1 MFMKRLA
8 ALMLAALMLFTLVAC
23 GGDPAEDPANTTTTT
38 TAAQDAGDATGSGR
52 GTTTTKDGYVAP
64 TGNGGGGANALSQ
77 NVTLKKGTVSC
88 TIDPATGK
96 KWDFG
101 GKTYTFATINS
112 TEKYLNM
119 LAAYEK
125 AYNVKIKW
133 DAPGMDT
140 YLEKVAS
147 QQAANAAY
155 DVLYVYDTWFPAEI
169 TRGFLQP
176 FDPYI
181 TTADV
186 WDPVKK
192 EGFSMSQLQGLAWKD
207 HAYCAAGAYHSG
219 CTGIFY
225 NKKMLKQAGQPD
237 LLDLYYKGQL
247 TWEKLYEIGSAI
259 NDPAKGVYFI
269 NNFSNYYNGAFCIS
283 YGTDFVKI
291 AGGAAKENLSDKQL
305 TTALQ
310 MFQKFTAG
318 EGRITDRTAKA
329 DESNG
334 LDAFEKGTTAAVI
347 AWPASWTHVRTGVE
361 GKSVAFDKDIKNI
374 GWCPLPE
381 QNAAKTNVMG
391 SFGGTAI
398 GAYTSQ
404 PYVAVTLAHWNSIYN
419 IEGAYVDGMN
429 ADIKKISCELLDK
442 DNYKA
447 AVSGFRTSA
456 GSVENIRNN
465 ICRAVAGGGDIS
477 STLIAY
483 KKNLQRVLDAAT
495 KG

>member
-1 MFMKRLA
+1 MLIKRLA
-8 ALMLAALMLFTLVAC
+8 ALLLAVLLLVTFLTAC
-23 GGDPAEDPANTTTTT
+23 EVEVTVKEDGTTTTT
-38 TAAQDAGDATGSGR
+38 TQAAGEGDATTNGR
-52 GTTTTKDGYVAP
+52 GTTTTKGGYTTNSRPNVDGYV
-64 TGNGGGGANALSQ
+64 GQ
-77 NVTLKKGTVSC
+77 EVTLKKGTVSC

-96 KWDFG
+96 KWNFG
-101 GKTYTFATINS
+101 GKTYTFASING
-112 TEKYLNM
+112 TDKYRAM
-119 LAAYEK
+119 VKEYEK
-125 AYNVKIKW
+125 AYNVKIQIE
-133 DAPGMDT
+133 APGMDV

-155 DVLYVYDTWFPAEI
+155 DILYIYDTWFPQEI
-169 TRGFLQP
+169 TRGLVQP

-181 TTADV
+181 TTADL

-192 EGFSMSQLQGLAWKD
+192 EGFSMSQLQGLAWNNN
-207 HAYCAAGAYHSG
+207 AYCAAGAYHSG

-247 TWEKLYEIGSAI
+247 TWEKLYEIGSKI
-259 NDPAKGVYFI
+259 NDPAKNVYFI

-291 AGGAAKENLSDKQL
+291 EKGVVKENLSDKQL

-318 EGRITDRTAKA
+318 EGRLVDRTAKA

-334 LDAFEKGTTAAVI
+334 LEAFEQGTTAAVI
-347 AWPASWTHVRTGVE
+347 AWPASWTHVKNAVD

-381 QNAAKTNVMG
+381 QNAAKVNVMG

-398 GAYTSQ
+398 GTYTSQ

-442 DNYKA
+442 DNFKA
-447 AVSGFRTSA
+447 AVSGFASSA
-456 GSVENIRNN
+456 GEVQGIRNN
-465 ICRAVAGGGDIS
+465 ICRAVAGGGDIA
-477 STLIAY
+477 STLKAY

-495 KG
+495 GA